1 MINYLINRSIR
12 LTRDEIL
19 QLRRYVLV
27 EEGDEATIHQ
37 IIANSI
43 TPSTNGRT
51 RQGGIKL
58 LDYVTINKETWI
70 LCQGISLFA
79 ICAYCAVKKVKPWR
93 IAVVI
98 FFSSWGWTWIHLY
111 QLAMAKQQATLS
123 RLSHIPDTCQKQS
136 WYSALTNILHGESEA
151 SQCDAYY
158 SALLV
163 NPVLEATPIR
173 ALTEMISLFVLR
185 PLQLLGESLG
195 IYYKTL
201 LDPLPLVWKIPCLLT
216 GTFFLCFL
224 FLLTFRYSIT
234 TPFGIVTIEPSSKR
248 RNTAIKTDKSKKEL
262 KNSGKESMF
271 SVMWKRMMNKNEEC
285 QNAKT
290 ITENNEK
297 LAVENDEPPY
307 PTGQKARDLDSMFPT
322 NVSN

>member
-1 MINYLINRSIR
+1 M
-12 LTRDEIL
+12 
-19 QLRRYVLV
+19 QLRRYVLI
-27 EEGDEATIHQ
+27 EDGDDTTIHQ

-43 TPSTNGRT
+43 TPTANGNKKLGSLR
-51 RQGGIKL
+51 L
-58 LDYVTINKETWI
+58 LDYVTINKETWMF
-70 LCQGISLFA
+70 CQGLSLFA
-79 ICAYCAVKKVKPWR
+79 ICAYCAVKKVKAWR

-111 QLAMAKQQATLS
+111 QLAVAKQQATLS
-123 RLSHIPDTCQKQS
+123 RLSHIPDTCQRQS
-136 WYSALTNILHGESEA
+136 WYSALTNIFHGESEA

-201 LDPLPLVWKIPCLLT
+201 LDPLPLVWKIPCLLS

-234 TPFGIVTIEPSSKR
+234 TPFGIVTIEPSSQRKKE
-248 RNTAIKTDKSKKEL
+248 AIKADSSKKES
-262 KNSGKESMF
+262 KNRGKESMF
-271 SVMWKRMMNKNEEC
+271 SVLWKRMMNNNEEC
-285 QNAKT
+285 QTTKKT
-290 ITENNEK
+290 IEYDTAQVANNS
-297 LAVENDEPPY
+297 VPPY

-322 NVSN
+322 HTPN

>member
-1 MINYLINRSIR
+1 M
-12 LTRDEIL
+12 

-27 EEGDEATIHQ
+27 EEGDEVNIHQ

-43 TPSTNGRT
+43 KQSTNGKKNT
-51 RQGGIKL
+51 GSLKL
-58 LDYVTINKETWI
+58 LDYVTINKETWM
-70 LCQGISLFA
+70 LCQGVSLFA
-79 ICAYCAVKKVKPWR
+79 ICAYCAVKKVKAWR

-136 WYSALTNILHGESEA
+136 WYSALTNILQGESEA

-173 ALTEMISLFVLR
+173 ALTEMLSLFVLR

-248 RNTAIKTDKSKKEL
+248 KQEAIKAETRAKEL
-262 KNSGKESMF
+262 KNGTKDNMF
-271 SVMWKRMMNKNEEC
+271 SVMMKKLMNRGEEVQNKNLIKDNDKNQELG
-285 QNAKT
+285 
-290 ITENNEK
+290 K
-297 LAVENDEPPY
+297 LELPY
-307 PTGQKARDLDSMFPT
+307 PTGQKAREQELMFPT
-322 NVSN
+322 SVQK

>member
-1 MINYLINRSIR
+1 M
-12 LTRDEIL
+12 

-27 EEGDEATIHQ
+27 EEGDETTIHQ

-43 TPSTNGRT
+43 KRVQIGNKRL
-51 RQGGIKL
+51 GGIKL
-58 LDYVTINKETWI
+58 LEYVTINKETWI

-136 WYSALTNILHGESEA
+136 WYSAITNIFHGESEA
-151 SQCDAYY
+151 TQCDAYY

-201 LDPLPLVWKIPCLLT
+201 LDPLPLVWKIPCLLA

-234 TPFGIVTIEPSSKR
+234 TPFGIVTIEPSGQKR
-248 RNTAIKTDKSKKEL
+248 KEAIKTDKSKQAL
-262 KNSGKESMF
+262 KNKGKESMF
-271 SVMWKRMMNKNEEC
+271 SVMWKRMMNRNEEC
-285 QNAKT
+285 QNTKHM
-290 ITENNEK
+290 I
-297 LAVENDEPPY
+297 ENDAKPEIKNDDLPY
-307 PTGQKARDLDSMFPT
+307 PTGQKARDLDSIFPT
-322 NVSN
+322 NVSS